1 MKKIIFIVIILNL
14 IIITLTT
21 FEMQRRASYQQ
32 ELKRL
37 QEINYL
43 FEQDMKGEIELSN
56 EELEKLILEFNSFD
70 DK

>member
-1 MKKIIFIVIILNL
+1 
-14 IIITLTT
+14 
-21 FEMQRRASYQQ
+21 MQRRTSYQK

-56 EELEKLILEFNSFD
+56 EDLEKLILEFNLI
-70 DK
+70 KKK

>member
-1 MKKIIFIVIILNL
+1 
-14 IIITLTT
+14 
-21 FEMQRRASYQQ
+21 MQRRASYQQ

>member
-21 FEMQRRASYQQ
+21 FEMQRRASYQK

-56 EELEKLILEFNSFD
+56 EDLEKLILEFNLIE
-70 DK
+70 KK